1 MDKNEVKLSGMIVSE
16 PQFSHMRDGKAVY
29 KTKMEVVR
37 ESGNTDLIPIN
48 INIDLM
54 RKVQVVE
61 NDAYFV
67 KGKFVSFNKNGK
79 LILSVDVEEIDHCDL
94 QPIDLNIIA
103 FTGYICK
110 NVVCRVT
117 PLGKKIADLM
127 IATNG
132 ERYSSYLPCIVWHHN
147 CDIVKDMAVGTKV
160 ECVGRLQSRE
170 YDKMLANGTIERRTA
185 YEVSLHYIK
194 EIGE

>member
-16 PQFSHMRDGKAVY
+16 PRFSHMRDGKAVY
-29 KTKMEVVR
+29 KTTMEVVR
-37 ESGNTDLIPIN
+37 ESGKTDLVPLN

-54 RKVQVVE
+54 SKVQVNSTYV
-61 NDAYFV
+61 V
-67 KGKFVSFNKNGK
+67 QGKFVSFNKNGK
-79 LILSVDVEEIDHCDL
+79 LILSVDVEEIDYMPVVATD
-94 QPIDLNIIA
+94 INIIS

-117 PLGKKIADLM
+117 PLGKNIADLM

-132 ERYSSYLPCIVWHHN
+132 ERWSSYLPCIVWHQN
-147 CDIVKDMAVGTKV
+147 CDIVKDMAVGTRV
-160 ECVGRLQSRE
+160 ECVGRLQSRD
-170 YDKMLANGTIERRTA
+170 YDKKLEDGTIVKRIA

-194 EIGE
+194 AIGE

>member
-1 MDKNEVKLSGMIVSE
+1 MDKNEVKLSGIIVGE
-16 PQFSHMRDGKAVY
+16 PKFSHTRGGKAVY
-29 KTKMEVVR
+29 KTTMEVMR
-37 ESGNTDLIPIN
+37 ESGKTDLVPLN

-54 RKVQVVE
+54 SKVQVLE
-61 NDAYFV
+61 NSAYFV

-79 LILSVDVEEIDHCDL
+79 LILSVDVEEIGHCDL

-103 FTGYICK
+103 FTGYIVK
-110 NVVCRVT
+110 DVVCRVT
-117 PLGKKIADLM
+117 PLGKSIADLM

-132 ERYSSYLPCIVWHHN
+132 EKWSSYLPCIVWYKN
-147 CDIVKDMAVGTKV
+147 CEIVKDMAVGTRV

-170 YDKMLANGTIERRTA
+170 YDKKLEDGTIERRIA
-185 YEVSLHYIK
+185 YEVSLNYIK

>member
-1 MDKNEVKLSGMIVSE
+1 MDKNEVKLSGIIVGD
-16 PQFSHMRDGKAVY
+16 PKFSHMRGGKAVY
-29 KTKMEVVR
+29 KAIMQSVR
-37 ESGNTDLIPIN
+37 TSGHCDYIPLN

-103 FTGYICK
+103 FTGYIVK
-110 NVVCRVT
+110 DVVCRVT
-117 PLGKKIADLM
+117 PLGKSIADLM

-132 ERYSSYLPCIVWHHN
+132 ERWSSYLPCIVWHQN

-170 YDKMLANGTIERRTA
+170 YNKTLPDGTIEKRIA
-185 YEVSLHYIK
+185 YEVSVYYIK
-194 EIGE
+194 EID